1 MTEDQAQYV
10 YEAVQSG
17 RPVQPYVFNVD
28 IDQLTSLSE
37 DVNPY
42 HAGLHARV
50 DTELFHEPL
59 LEMDQCDL
67 HWSILSTHVEYTMH
81 KDLDNPFRSMNASN
95 LYDRL
100 EKSDNLIEGPT
111 EMGDER
117 FEEVTCCLKASSY
130 YDDTNDVST
139 TYLGTYLDENKP
151 RTFNF
156 ENHIPMDGRG
166 MARANLMDQTP
177 LKVFFDSGATRSYL
191 SHTFYK
197 ATKTLHNL
205 PKFTTTCT
213 GIKIGNGSIV
223 QVLFVIPLLF
233 MCHGHVFE
241 IYTIVADIDDGIDLV
256 FGFKNMVET
265 EGMLNTR
272 TGEFDFLGRSIPIF
286 PQHDLDVKPGGKA
299 YLKVKMP
306 FVEKLS
312 GRALCKMFAG
322 EINHTLKL
330 KVQDNQAVVE
340 FENRS
345 DKTVKLRKVEV
356 LGVLDLRSMGYFKA
370 GYQRMVTMTESS
382 GNFLMHHYQ
391 QIAKGKPKEECG
403 LYLKISTDRGPPRN
417 TTLKSESPRREPWED
432 PYPWLAEDDP
442 RRFQSDAEILFEKID
457 LKDSALTK
465 REKAK
470 LMKMILKYR
479 DAFSLRDEIGACPN
493 LTADIKVIDE
503 SPFFVRPFPLSEG
516 DKPFMDKQ
524 MERLV
529 SLGILSKN
537 STSHTSPVMLIT
549 RKLTNDK
556 HPVVDFRLLN
566 TRILR
571 RNTSIPLMSDV
582 LSILGNSEC
591 EVVSCV
597 DIKDAYHSIPLT
609 ERSKEYCGILPYFGS
624 PIYRYKVLPMGIACA
639 PQIWMDYITLI
650 LGELEDKSK
659 YIAIMDDLLV
669 HSSKAAHWR
678 LLEQLFKAMCKNGL
692 KLSPKKCQL
701 FKTKL
706 TYMGNEFV
714 IVEKNMT
721 ITPLRSRTEALHKIP
736 TPRTAK
742 QCKSFCGFVN
752 YLSLFCPDLQIL
764 LRPIVELTRK
774 ERPFVWGKEQETAF
788 IEVKKRLTN
797 PPVLHL
803 PKAEGRFILYSDTSK
818 EGTGSSLWQIK
829 EGKPKLLGYASKTL
843 PEACA
848 RYSATELE
856 MTGLLVNMNL
866 WKNLL
871 KHREFDA
878 AVDHV
883 AVTQILKAKTEP
895 ATTRIMKL
903 LDRLAAYSFNL
914 YYVKGRDMIMADYL
928 SRHRTKDSDTSEL
941 IPISFCP
948 LTSYYKSLEENAYCI
963 GTRASAK
970 AAGEIAPRV
979 HGADKPL
986 NPNLKP
992 EHQGRRTNTTGSQHK
1007 IPLRA
1012 VQNASSTPAPKTT
1025 RTSITATIRES
1036 ADRTEAPGAIS
1047 SRKVWA
1053 PPLAQPSISAPS
1065 GHIDR
1070 GFQPRPPMERGENAD
1085 DDEIKRITTK
1095 YAKVLDP
1102 RPIPGIDIG
1111 AEEEVLDPEIQIPQL
1126 KDFIPPQSL
1135 DKVVDLSKTAYKFLP
1150 KQGEIDRLLK
1160 QIEKKVLRDIN
1171 ISNEL
1176 RDLKAAYMESPHFRD
1191 IYINLMSGKV
1201 PFNKG
1206 AARRMENSVRDYM
1219 TLDGLLFKIVPC
1231 RKDDYETVLCI
1242 PTSKAH
1248 ILMDMYHSSLIGGHT
1263 GITKC
1268 YQTICRRF
1276 YCPNLAEQLRAYIT
1290 GCHTCQMFKKGK
1302 QFQRPYQKRINLNVP
1317 AMRRISM
1324 DMKQMPPCNGYTHI
1338 LVLLCEVSHY
1348 MVALPLHSTRTQHIL
1363 EVFQKG
1369 YMAYFGPPSHI
1380 ICDQDPAFTSSLM
1393 EASALKLNISIILV
1407 SPTNHKFLQAE
1418 HGIKS
1423 LSGLLVKHLSE
1434 QWNWVSCLSYSSL
1447 CYNCYD
1453 SPNLDGHSPYE
1464 LVFGHKML
1472 ISPKLE
1478 IQPEVVVSGT
1488 FKEYYERLNKNLR
1501 YLGERLEKFRSTRLD
1516 LLNKDRKPHS
1526 FQVGQLV
1533 YMFQARGAMVRST
1546 SRKINTY
1553 YVGPLVIYKAIG
1565 PNQFLLMSLDGII
1578 YPKLIE
1584 ESRLKA
1590 GSLWTHK
1597 GKVTTLAELRHALSP
1612 NMTIE
1617 SP

>member
-1 MTEDQAQYV
+1 
-10 YEAVQSG
+10 
-17 RPVQPYVFNVD
+17 
-28 IDQLTSLSE
+28 
-37 DVNPY
+37 
-42 HAGLHARV
+42 
-50 DTELFHEPL
+50 
-59 LEMDQCDL
+59 
-67 HWSILSTHVEYTMH
+67 
-81 KDLDNPFRSMNASN
+81 
-95 LYDRL
+95 
-100 EKSDNLIEGPT
+100 
-111 EMGDER
+111 
-117 FEEVTCCLKASSY
+117 
-130 YDDTNDVST
+130 
-139 TYLGTYLDENKP
+139 
-151 RTFNF
+151 
-156 ENHIPMDGRG
+156 
-166 MARANLMDQTP
+166 
-177 LKVFFDSGATRSYL
+177 
-191 SHTFYK
+191 
-197 ATKTLHNL
+197 
-205 PKFTTTCT
+205 
-213 GIKIGNGSIV
+213 
-223 QVLFVIPLLF
+223 
-233 MCHGHVFE
+233 
-241 IYTIVADIDDGIDLV
+241 
-256 FGFKNMVET
+256 
-265 EGMLNTR
+265 
-272 TGEFDFLGRSIPIF
+272 
-286 PQHDLDVKPGGKA
+286 
-299 YLKVKMP
+299 MP

-345 DKTVKLRKVEV
+345 DNTAELRKTKV
-356 LGVLDLRSMGYFKA
+356 LGILDLRSMGYFKV
-370 GYQRMVTMTESS
+370 GYQRMVTMTELSRS
-382 GNFLMHHYQ
+382 FQMHHYQ
-391 QIAKGKPKEECG
+391 QIAKGKPKNECG
-403 LYLKISTDRGPPRN
+403 LYLKMSNDRGPPRN
-417 TTLKSESPRREPWED
+417 TTHKSENPHREPWED

-457 LKDSALTK
+457 LRDSALTK

-597 DIKDAYHSIPLT
+597 DIKDTYHSIPLT
-609 ERSKEYCGILPYFGS
+609 ERSKEFCGMLPYFGS
-624 PIYRYKVLPMGIACA
+624 PIYRYEVLPMGIACA

-803 PKAEGRFILYSDTSK
+803 PKQMEDSYYTLIPLRKVQVALC
-818 EGTGSSLWQIK
+818 
-829 EGKPKLLGYASKTL
+829 GKPKLLGYASKTL
-843 PEACA
+843 PKACM

-895 ATTRIMKL
+895 ATTRIMRL

-963 GTRASAK
+963 STRASAK
-970 AAGEIAPRV
+970 AAGEVAPKV

-992 EHQGRRTNTTGSQHK
+992 EHQGRKTNTTESQHK
-1007 IPLRA
+1007 TPLRA
-1012 VQNASSTPAPKTT
+1012 VQNASSTPTPLTT
-1025 RTSITATIRES
+1025 HTSIMSTMWGS
-1036 ADRTEAPGAIS
+1036 ADRKDAPGAIS

-1053 PPLAQPSISAPS
+1053 PSLVRPSISAPS

-1070 GFQPRPPMERGENAD
+1070 GFQPRPPKERGEDAD
-1085 DDEIKRITTK
+1085 DDEIEGITTK
-1095 YAKVLDP
+1095 YAKVLNP
-1102 RPIPGIDIG
+1102 RPISGIDTG
-1111 AEEEVLDPEIQIPQL
+1111 AEEEVLDPDIQISQL

-1160 QIEKKVLRDIN
+1160 
-1171 ISNEL
+1171 
-1176 RDLKAAYMESPHFRD
+1176 
-1191 IYINLMSGKV
+1191 
-1201 PFNKG
+1201 
-1206 AARRMENSVRDYM
+1206 
-1219 TLDGLLFKIVPC
+1219 
-1231 RKDDYETVLCI
+1231 
-1242 PTSKAH
+1242 
-1248 ILMDMYHSSLIGGHT
+1248 
-1263 GITKC
+1263 
-1268 YQTICRRF
+1268 
-1276 YCPNLAEQLRAYIT
+1276 
-1290 GCHTCQMFKKGK
+1290 
-1302 QFQRPYQKRINLNVP
+1302 
-1317 AMRRISM
+1317 
-1324 DMKQMPPCNGYTHI
+1324 
-1338 LVLLCEVSHY
+1338 
-1348 MVALPLHSTRTQHIL
+1348 
-1363 EVFQKG
+1363 
-1369 YMAYFGPPSHI
+1369 
-1380 ICDQDPAFTSSLM
+1380 
-1393 EASALKLNISIILV
+1393 
-1407 SPTNHKFLQAE
+1407 
-1418 HGIKS
+1418 
-1423 LSGLLVKHLSE
+1423 
-1434 QWNWVSCLSYSSL
+1434 
-1447 CYNCYD
+1447 
-1453 SPNLDGHSPYE
+1453 
-1464 LVFGHKML
+1464 
-1472 ISPKLE
+1472 
-1478 IQPEVVVSGT
+1478 
-1488 FKEYYERLNKNLR
+1488 
-1501 YLGERLEKFRSTRLD
+1501 
-1516 LLNKDRKPHS
+1516 
-1526 FQVGQLV
+1526 
-1533 YMFQARGAMVRST
+1533 
-1546 SRKINTY
+1546 
-1553 YVGPLVIYKAIG
+1553 
-1565 PNQFLLMSLDGII
+1565 
-1578 YPKLIE
+1578 
-1584 ESRLKA
+1584 
-1590 GSLWTHK
+1590 
-1597 GKVTTLAELRHALSP
+1597 
-1612 NMTIE
+1612 
-1617 SP
+1617 